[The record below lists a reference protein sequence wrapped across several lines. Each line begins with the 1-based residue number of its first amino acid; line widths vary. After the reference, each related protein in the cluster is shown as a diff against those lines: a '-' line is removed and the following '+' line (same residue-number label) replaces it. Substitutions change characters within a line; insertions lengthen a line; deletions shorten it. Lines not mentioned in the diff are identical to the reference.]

1 MNVIKRLLVCLALSL
16 AVAVGCGGPA
26 NEYDSTVTGT
36 VTIDGD
42 LAPSGTVKFQPVENS
57 GKIAIGRIHPD
68 GSYSLRTGQG
78 DLQQVDGGTVVSGDY
93 IVTVSIT
100 APPADDSHLKT
111 GGPPIPGPSLVATK
125 YATIETSDLKYA
137 VKPGPQVIVLELA
150 RAEAMPATEE
160 TTVDGAE
167 VQPEGAPQ
175 GAEEA
180 AGAAASTEVQSEQS
194 IPQGSPASPDDTGT
208 VGDESKVQ

>member
-1 MNVIKRLLVCLALSL
+1 MKRLIVNLVSSL
-16 AVAVGCGGPA
+16 AIVVGCGGPV

-42 LAPSGTVKFQPVENS
+42 LAPSGTVTFQPVGKS

-93 IVTVSIT
+93 IVTVSVT

-111 GGPPIPGPSLVATK
+111 GGPPIPGPSLVAAK
-125 YATIETSDLKYA
+125 YATKETSDLKFA
-137 VKPGPQVIVLELA
+137 VKPGPQVIVLELT
-150 RAEAMPATEE
+150 RAEAATPSEE
-160 TTVDGAE
+160 TTSEGEGEQPASDAAGA
-167 VQPEGAPQ
+167 
-175 GAEEA
+175 EA
-180 AGAAASTEVQSEQS
+180 AGAPASTEVPSAQPV
-194 IPQGSPASPDDTGT
+194 PQGPSASPGAAESG
-208 VGDESKVQ
+208 GDESKVQ